1 LKNILI
7 KDLIKNKETINLIL
21 RHLVFKL
28 KQINFAQDSLKK
40 RSHKL
45 QEEIEIYLEKK
56 KSFSLFIASFYK
68 GDYEELSGYYLPHNC
83 GQMFFGPKQKES
95 YIGQFNNGLF
105 EGLGIRRFNDKEKYL
120 EKQLLPIIYDGEWLA
135 NEYHG
140 FGHLLCKSKEAD
152 VEEIEDTFGNFYFGK
167 LYGFGKKYCSKKCLG
182 KNGTAY
188 SKELP
193 LSLTTA
199 IFGYF
204 KFDRIINFF
213 LFLDFENELNIANKS
228 GLYFLNKDGKN
239 ILLHQLIS
247 NNEISN
253 LMDSVSIR
261 DEKLPSVIENYYK
274 DYFDDEFKSDKFKE
288 LYIKIATGIK
298 IFQIELVKSKI
309 KKNIKKFIKTS
320 KELETQLLQ
329 STKINELEKIDQNL
343 KNCFNEKNN

>member
-1 LKNILI
+1 VIKN
-7 KDLIKNKETINLIL
+7 LIKNKETINLIL

-28 KQINFAQDSLKK
+28 KQIDFAHDSLKK

-56 KSFSLFIASFYK
+56 KSFSPFIASFYK
-68 GDYEELSGYYLPHNC
+68 GDYEELSGYNLPHNC
-83 GQMFFGPKQKES
+83 GLMFFGPKEKES

-140 FGHLLCKSKEAD
+140 FGHLLCEYKEAD
-152 VEEIEDTFGNFYFGK
+152 VKEIEDTFGNFYFGK
-167 LYGFGKKYCSKKCLG
+167 LYGFGKKYYSKKYLG
-182 KNGTAY
+182 KNGTAI
-188 SKELP
+188 S
-193 LSLTTA
+193 
-199 IFGYF
+199 GYF

-213 LFLDFENELNIANKS
+213 LFVDFENELNIANKS

-247 NNEISN
+247 NNEITN
-253 LMDSVSIR
+253 LMDSVSIK
-261 DEKLPSVIENYYK
+261 DEKLPSVIANYYK
-274 DYFDDEFKSDKFKE
+274 DYFDNEFKSEKFKE
-288 LYIKIATGIK
+288 LYIKIAMGIK
-298 IFQIELVKSKI
+298 IFQIQLVESKI
-309 KKNIKKFIKTS
+309 KKNLKNFVKTS
-320 KELETQLLQ
+320 KELETQLWQ
-329 STKINELEKIDQNL
+329 STRINELEKIDQKL